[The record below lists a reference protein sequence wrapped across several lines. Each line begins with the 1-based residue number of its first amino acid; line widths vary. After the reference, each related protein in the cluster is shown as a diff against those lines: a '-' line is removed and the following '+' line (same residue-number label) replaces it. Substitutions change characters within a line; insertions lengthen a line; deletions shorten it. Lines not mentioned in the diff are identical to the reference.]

1 MRGLFHF
8 RATPVGAPAPGAN
21 GTGSVYWFDSVR
33 TEAVLLQSNAS
44 PPPCRS
50 TRPGCEW
57 GGLGVLVCL
66 RFAPRRCS
74 YNRTRHPHP
83 VGAPAPGANKAGSV
97 YWFDSVRTEAVL
109 LQSNAPPHLVGA
121 SAPGAN
127 KAGSVYWFDS
137 VRTEAVLLVSLPE
150 CWLATNTLVGR
161 KPVALLRAM
170 TLRRRSGSDLSLNL
184 YGIRALP
191 KRDEAA

>member
-1 MRGLFHF
+1 MGTCVGRGLCSPGSH
-8 RATPVGAPAPGAN
+8 RGGAPTTKPKPSTN
-21 GTGSVYWFDSVR
+21 RRSSR
-33 TEAVLLQSNAS
+33 T
-44 PPPCRS
+44 
-50 TRPGCEW
+50 GCEGGHAW
-57 GGLGVLVCL
+57 GVDCA
-66 RFAPRRCS
+66 RP
-74 YNRTRHPHP
+74 
-83 VGAPAPGANKAGSV
+83 
-97 YWFDSVRTEAVL
+97 
-109 LQSNAPPHLVGA
+109 
-121 SAPGAN
+121 
-127 KAGSVYWFDS
+127 